1 MRIVLASILRC
12 VKCTCLILFFSFFYL
27 GTFSGGLFL
36 DFFWG
41 DFFRLERRSFGVR
54 VNELVNEIFHNNY
67 HFAIILGISIARWVG
82 S

>member
-1 MRIVLASILRC
+1 M
-12 VKCTCLILFFSFFYL
+12 
-27 GTFSGGLFL
+27 
-36 DFFWG
+36 
-41 DFFRLERRSFGVR
+41 R